1 MLIEQMQ
8 LELRCRGSSND
19 IKEEEKEEEEEEE
32 EEDLVATTGGHPQ
45 TIAKTFARACV
56 S

>member
-1 MLIEQMQ
+1 MLLEQMQ

-19 IKEEEKEEEEEEE
+19 IKEEEKEEE